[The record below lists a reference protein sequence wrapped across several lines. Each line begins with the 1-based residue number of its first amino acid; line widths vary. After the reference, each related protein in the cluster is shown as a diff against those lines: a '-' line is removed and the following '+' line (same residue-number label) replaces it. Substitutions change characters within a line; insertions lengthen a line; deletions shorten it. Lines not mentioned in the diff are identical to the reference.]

1 MISNENVNENEN
13 HNENENENQIKNW
26 FLFYSVLTLIASLT
40 FGIVYR
46 EIPSLSSITQVQAQI
61 LFISAL
67 FTLVGIVGMIQVMLF
82 PGEEE

>member
-46 EIPSLSSITQVQAQI
+46 EIPSLSSITQVQAQV

-67 FTLVGIVGMIQVMLF
+67 FTLVGIVGMIQVLLF

>member
-26 FLFYSVLTLIASLT
+26 FLFYSVLTLISSLT
-40 FGIVYR
+40 FGIIYR
-46 EIPSLSSITQVQAQI
+46 EIPSLSSITQVQAQV

-67 FTLVGIVGMIQVMLF
+67 FTLVGIVGMIQVLLF